1 MPRQLVG
8 SDALVGNTL
17 GHYRIVAKIG
27 AGGMGDVYLAR
38 DEHLDR
44 EVAVKVLPAG
54 TLADDTARRRFH
66 KEALALSKLN
76 HPHIATIYDFDT
88 QGGIDFLSMEYIDGS
103 PLSARIGSAPLQE
116 NEILHLGAQIAEGL
130 DAAHRKGIVHGDLKP
145 SNLMVT
151 PEGRLKILDFG
162 LAKDVRPVEETASL
176 SELPGAAGTLPY
188 MAPEQLT
195 GEKIDARTDI
205 FALGIVLYE
214 MACGRLPYPHSQWS
228 LLIGDIL
235 HYTPPSPQTVNPQLS
250 IGLENII
257 EKSIERDPE
266 RRYQS
271 VGELLVDLRRLIS
284 PGTAAV
290 HTGALS
296 AMWRRRRR
304 TTISSLT
311 VAIVVIVT
319 LWIVGSR
326 PALSFA
332 PRDWLLVA
340 DFENHTGEAALDRSL
355 NAAFAVSLEQSTHAN
370 VYPRIRIKDA
380 LKRMGKPDAPE
391 IDEALGREI
400 CVREN
405 IRGLLTCAIS
415 KIGSKYTLSARL
427 VDPRSGTPVRSYI
440 ETATDQDHVLDALG
454 HISSRIRRDLGE
466 SLASL
471 KKNDRPLPLV
481 TTGSLQALKLYADG
495 TDLWAKGK
503 WPEGVNLF
511 KQAVQ
516 ADPEFAMAHAALGR
530 AYFSHVYNDP
540 KQGREETEKAL
551 ALANRTTDRE
561 RQFIQ
566 AEFQS
571 DLKHYDE
578 ATGLFQAYLATYP
591 DDWGTRHNFATMLRD
606 ANRPQ
611 EAAEQFQE
619 VLRIA
624 PNDAGAYIN
633 LATAYDMLGNF
644 PSALKAY
651 DSAFKL
657 EPTWITLGNLN
668 QEYGFTLLES
678 GDEAKAREV
687 FAKAMA
693 TPFLKGRAYRSLGFL
708 AMYHGQYKLAEEN
721 FRSAIEFHVSKK
733 ESLSEGRTHLFLAA
747 LLRAK
752 NRHQEATRELDLA
765 LKTLEAST
773 GSFNFQARVGV
784 EYLHNAQLAKASA
797 VFAKLAKEFDLNN
810 AEQSADFYRF
820 QGELLLAKGQSTN
833 ALGALNDAA
842 RSDAILARCSLARA
856 QGAMG
861 QADAAIATLERIVR
875 EPSLA
880 LSWEAQ
886 DPWLQGHYELAELY
900 VSRGR
905 SADAAKLLDHFL
917 TMWSEGDGDLPLL
930 KAARHLRASLPG

>member
-1 MPRQLVG
+1 MPRHLVG

-38 DEHLDR
+38 DEHLER
-44 EVAVKVLPAG
+44 EVAVKVLPPG
-54 TLADDTARRRFH
+54 TLADDIARRRFH

-76 HPHIATIYDFDT
+76 HPNIATIYDFDT
-88 QGGIDFLSMEYIDGS
+88 QAEVDFLSMEYIDGS
-103 PLSARIGSAPLQE
+103 PLTTKIAASPLQE
-116 NEILHLGAQIAEGL
+116 KEILHLAAQIAEGL
-130 DAAHRKGIVHGDLKP
+130 KAAHQKGIVHRDLKP

-151 PEGRLKILDFG
+151 LEGRLKILDFG
-162 LAKDVRPVEETASL
+162 LARDVRPTEETASL
-176 SELPGAAGTLPY
+176 TEPLGAVGTLPY

-214 MACGRLPYPHSQWS
+214 MVCGRTPYPNSQWS
-228 LLIGDIL
+228 LLVADIL
-235 HYTPPSPQTVNPQLS
+235 HFTPPPPRAVNPQLS

-257 EKSIERDPE
+257 LKCIEKNPD

-271 VGELLVDLRRLIS
+271 VGELLVDLERLIS
-284 PGTAAV
+284 PGTDAV
-290 HTGALS
+290 PSGFLS
-296 AMWRRRRR
+296 AMWQRRKRA
-304 TTISSLT
+304 TISTLT
-311 VAIVVIVT
+311 IAIGVIVT
-319 LWIVGSR
+319 LWIFGSR

-340 DFENHTGEAALDRSL
+340 DFDNQTGETALDRSL
-355 NAAFAVSLEQSTHAN
+355 NAAFAVTLEQSTHAN

-380 LKRMGKPDAPE
+380 LKRMGKPDAPV
-391 IDEALGREI
+391 IDESLGREI

-427 VDPRSGTPVRSYI
+427 VDPRTGTPVRSYI
-440 ETATDQDHVLDALG
+440 ETATNQDHVLDALG
-454 HISSRIRRDLGE
+454 HISSRIRRDIGE

-495 TDLWAKGK
+495 NDLWARGK
-503 WPEGVNLF
+503 WQEGVNLLR
-511 KQAVQ
+511 QAVQ
-516 ADPEFAMAHAALGR
+516 ADPDFAMAHAALGR
-530 AYFSHVYNDP
+530 AYFSHIYNDP

-566 AEFQS
+566 AQFQS

-591 DDWGTRHNFATMLRD
+591 DDWGTRHNFATMLFN

-611 EAAEQFQE
+611 EAVDQFQE

-624 PNDAGAYIN
+624 PHDAGAYIN
-633 LATAYDMLGNF
+633 LATTYDKMGDF
-644 PSALKAY
+644 PNALKAY

-721 FRSAIEFHVSKK
+721 FRKAIEFHIAKK
-733 ESLSEGRTHLFLAA
+733 ESLSEGRTHLFLAEI
-747 LLRAK
+747 LRAK
-752 NRHQEATRELDLA
+752 NRRQEATRELDLA
-765 LKTLEAST
+765 LKALEAST
-773 GSFNFQARVGV
+773 GSFSFKARVGV
-784 EYLHNAQLAKASA
+784 DYLRNAQHAKASA
-797 VFAKLAKEFDLNN
+797 VFAKLAKEFDPNN
-810 AEQSADFYRF
+810 ADQSADFYRF
-820 QGELLLAKGQSTN
+820 QGELLLATGQSTK
-833 ALGALNDAA
+833 ALGVLNEAA
-842 RSDAILARCSLARA
+842 SSDAVLARCSLARA
-856 QGAMG
+856 QAAVR
-861 QADAAIATLERIVR
+861 QADAAIATLEKIVR
-875 EPSLA
+875 EPSVF
-880 LSWEAQ
+880 LSWEGQ
-886 DPWLQGHYELAELY
+886 GCWLQGHYDLAELY

-905 SADAAKLLDHFL
+905 SAEAAKLLDHFL
-917 TMWSEGDGDLPLL
+917 AMWSEGDGDLPLL
-930 KAARHLRASLPG
+930 EGARHLRASLS